1 MFPIQI
7 LNVILSGVSGAK
19 EEEEWARS
27 QGEAQFLGLSRR
39 RPNNLRQLFKWTRTL
54 ESLGLG
60 RVRGCKWIVEFC
72 MERQQP
78 RVSEAQNVSI
88 WERPKRPNRPEKSPI
103 SRDWET
109 LKHLWRQKR
118 RQEWSCSH
126 LLFAT
131 QAVSQIY
138 VPLKTF
144 PIHPFL

>member
-7 LNVILSGVSGAK
+7 LSVIFSGVSGVK
-19 EEEEWARS
+19 EVGEWARS
-27 QGEAQFLGLSRR
+27 QGEAQFPGLSQR
-39 RPNNLRQLFKWTRTL
+39 RPNNLRQFFKWTRTL

-78 RVSEAQNVSI
+78 QVSEAQNVSI
-88 WERPKRPNRPEKSPI
+88 WERPESPKRPEKNPR

-109 LKHLWRQKR
+109 LRHLWRQKC
-118 RQEWSCSH
+118 SCSH